1 MKHAQNAQLVRPV
14 TAGLITFAASGA
26 LALAPAASAVA
37 VARDTLGAP
46 AHRTIGDSGVDACA
60 ALALVHQV
68 RATQYPSIRADFA
81 HSRWGNLRTAG
92 TAYVDLATALLR
104 ATHAYGGE
112 TVWFYERLSATCAAH
127 GRPLND
133 NA

>member
-1 MKHAQNAQLVRPV
+1 MRHAQNARLVRP
-14 TAGLITFAASGA
+14 AIACLIAFAASGT
-26 LALAPAASAVA
+26 LAPAASAIA
-37 VARDTLGAP
+37 VAADGAP
-46 AHRTIGDSGVDACA
+46 SPGIIGDSGVDACG

-68 RATQYPSIRADFA
+68 RATQYPSIRAEFA
-81 HSRWGNLRTAG
+81 HSRWLNLRTAG

-104 ATHAYGGE
+104 ARPAYGGE
-112 TVWFYERLSATCAAH
+112 TVWFYERLSAACSAH

>member
-1 MKHAQNAQLVRPV
+1 MKHAQNARLVRPV
-14 TAGLITFAASGA
+14 IAGLIAFAASGA

-37 VARDTLGAP
+37 VAAAAP
-46 AHRTIGDSGVDACA
+46 SHGTIGDSGVDACG

-68 RATQYPSIRADFA
+68 RASQYPSIRAEFA
-81 HSRWGNLRTAG
+81 HSRWRNLRTAG

-104 ATHAYGGE
+104 ERHAYGGE
-112 TVWFYERLSATCAAH
+112 TVWFYERLSATCAAR